1 VHILAISPGEGFD
14 EVRWPLVLTSGIDG
28 LMLREK
34 HLEAKALLELA
45 RRAIKLAPHLRLW
58 VNSRLDVALAAGCG
72 LHAPE
77 LYPEIPPALVPISR
91 PWHHPAQFPERAMAQ
106 QLLVSPV
113 FVTPGKGPSLGVQE
127 LHAWLDQMPPF
138 GGQIL
143 ALGGI
148 TPDNIAELKHPR
160 LAGVALIRALWES
173 PDPRQVVT
181 KLREAW
187 GS

>member
-1 VHILAISPGEGFD
+1 MHILAISPGEGF
-14 EVRWPLVLTSGIDG
+14 EQARWSSVLSSGIDG

-34 HLEAKALLELA
+34 HLEAKALLELT
-45 RRAIKLAPHLRLW
+45 RRAQELAPHLRLW
-58 VNSRLDVALAAGCG
+58 VNGRLDVALAAGCG

-77 LYPEIPPALVPISR
+77 HYPEIPPTLVPISR
-91 PWHHPAQFPERAMAQ
+91 PWHQPAQFPERAMAQ

-113 FVTPGKGPSLGVQE
+113 FATPGKGPCLGAQG
-127 LHAWLDQMPPF
+127 LHAWLDQMPSF
-138 GGQIL
+138 EGQIL

-148 TPDNIAELKHPR
+148 TPDNSAELKHPR

-187 GS
+187 AS